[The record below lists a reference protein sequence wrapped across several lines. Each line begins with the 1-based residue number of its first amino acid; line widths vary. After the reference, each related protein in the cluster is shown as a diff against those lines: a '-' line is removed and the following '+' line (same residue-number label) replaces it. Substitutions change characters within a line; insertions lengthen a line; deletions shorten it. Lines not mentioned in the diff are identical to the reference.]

1 MSGVNASAGTKLLG
15 EAITSLLDVP
25 TRVASAML
33 AGPLAQRG
41 SSCCEIPPPCW
52 EPRLAGT
59 CCLTL
64 APGSVGT
71 IRVHVTNCGWT
82 REVVHITAPGRFA
95 EFVSFQPTTV
105 APGPQERATILVHVK
120 VPENV
125 KPGLSVAG
133 PLLVLGCVDHYI
145 RVNVTVAECAG
156 LCCCDVVVNDCQ
168 DQIHHWYDH
177 FYCPRPCRPTSQRG
191 LDKYG

>member
-1 MSGVNASAGTKLLG
+1 
-15 EAITSLLDVP
+15 
-25 TRVASAML
+25 
-33 AGPLAQRG
+33 
-41 SSCCEIPPPCW
+41 
-52 EPRLAGT
+52 
-59 CCLTL
+59 
-64 APGSVGT
+64 
-71 IRVHVTNCGWT
+71 VHVTNCGWT